1 MSKKIYSIEKYHRG
15 RTSIQSGTLEELIEY
30 FGYTLEC
37 GHSWNA
43 KIPRYP
49 KTYKS
54 LVSALNRSVR
64 ETQGGCYDQDSY
76 REVAA

>member
-1 MSKKIYSIEKYHRG
+1 MSKKTYTIEKYHRG
-15 RTSIQSGTLEELIEY
+15 RTSTQSGTLEELINY

-37 GHSWNA
+37 GHSWNRS
-43 KIPRYP
+43 IPREP
-49 KTYKS
+49 KTFKS

-64 ETQGGCYDQDSY
+64 ETQGSCYDPDYY